1 MIRNFSYQ
9 HAPQPRRLE
18 DSIMQNA
25 INLTLLATVAALVLL
40 VSNHAIAAPDF
51 DEDYYNECTLKNLKP
66 GLDRAAIQLIQQA
79 CKHKATPKKCRA
91 LVGGG
96 LDLLAP
102 DPFGEDARRKCV
114 EACKNEGYYSR
125 TFGDCSTG

>member
-1 MIRNFSYQ
+1 
-9 HAPQPRRLE
+9 
-18 DSIMQNA
+18 MQNM
-25 INLTLLATVAALVLL
+25 INVTLLVTVAALLFL
-40 VSNHAIAAPDF
+40 ISDHSLSAPDF
-51 DEDYYNECTLKNLKP
+51 DEDYYNECTLKNVKP
-66 GLDRAAIQLIQQA
+66 RMDRAAIQLIQQA

-91 LVGGG
+91 LTGGG

-102 DPFGEDARRKCV
+102 DPFGEEARLKCV